1 MTAGQKRV
9 KAKFKQAI
17 AIRKRTGCS
26 LKEAFAAAYG
36 KKKIGAL
43 KVSRTGKLKKSRTT
57 KKRNT
62 HKLKTTKVVSTQTIA
77 GIETDLKRKYD
88 LASKMVAIFK
98 SNIVFNKSMSQ
109 TQPEKKG
116 YYNVMAK
123 IERKKLKD
131 MIKIKNKLIKFK

>member
-43 KVSRTGKLKKSRTT
+43 KVSRTGKLKKSRSV
-57 KKRNT
+57 KRKAP
-62 HKLKTTKVVSTQTIA
+62 KLKVQKVVTTQTIA
-77 GIETDLKRKYD
+77 G
-88 LASKMVAIFK
+88 FK
-98 SNIVFNKSMSQ
+98 SGAVSLLKASL
-109 TQPEKKG
+109 G
-116 YYNVMAK
+116 
-123 IERKKLKD
+123 KKLLAKELATTKR
-131 MIKIKNKLIKFK
+131 IKRSYQK